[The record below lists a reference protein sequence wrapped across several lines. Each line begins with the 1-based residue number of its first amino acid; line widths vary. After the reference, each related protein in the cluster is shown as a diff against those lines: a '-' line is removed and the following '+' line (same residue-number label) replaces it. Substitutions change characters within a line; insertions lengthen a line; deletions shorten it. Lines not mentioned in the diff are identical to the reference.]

1 MNLRALKDAERI
13 FLGVFVK
20 DVQSCQ
26 VKVNMCCKELSFLS
40 KPVEGLLLYTP
51 LFNLIDLPFI

>member
-1 MNLRALKDAERI
+1 MKDTGRI

-26 VKVNMCCKELSFLS
+26 VKVHMCCKELSFLS
-40 KPVEGLLLYTP
+40 KPVEGLLLYTS
-51 LFNLIDLPFI
+51 LFNLFISMGSQEL